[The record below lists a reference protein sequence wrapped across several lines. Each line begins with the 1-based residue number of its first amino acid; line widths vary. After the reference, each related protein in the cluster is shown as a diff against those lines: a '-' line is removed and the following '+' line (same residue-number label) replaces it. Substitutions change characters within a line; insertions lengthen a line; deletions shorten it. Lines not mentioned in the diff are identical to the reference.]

1 MTRYILEALLQVI
14 VVIPFC
20 LIFLK
25 ERSKDDLV
33 KIALFSSIYI
43 VYQIVLVLPRLI
55 PALNIIDSRWNW
67 EGKVLGV
74 LFGIACYFAFRK
86 LFAENNYVTVSQAP
100 GTSRGPLIVSAL
112 IVVLA
117 ASVAYLSGNS
127 EFDRETLA
135 FQLTMPGFD
144 EELMFRA
151 VLLGLLISS
160 LRERIP
166 FLGNPAILVSA
177 VLFGLMHALTLDKDL
192 SVSFE
197 PLYLIQTGIGGYAW
211 AWVAVKSRSILLP
224 ILSHNVANFLA
235 GLATMLS

>member
-1 MTRYILEALLQVI
+1 MTRFALEAILQVI
-14 VVIPFC
+14 VVIPLFV
-20 LIFLK
+20 LFLK
-25 ERSKDDLV
+25 ERDKNSFGKL
-33 KIALFSSIYI
+33 ALFAGIYG

-67 EGKVLGV
+67 EGKVFGV
-74 LFGIACYFAFRK
+74 VFGVACYFAFRK
-86 LFAENNYVTVSQAP
+86 LFAENDFVAVSQAP
-100 GTSRGPLIVSAL
+100 GTYRGPLIVATL

-117 ASVAYLSGNS
+117 TFVAYVTGRS

-151 VLLGLLISS
+151 VLLGLLMGL
-160 LRERIP
+160 LREHIP
-166 FLGNPAILVSA
+166 FVGNPAILVSA

-197 PLYLIQTGIGGYAW
+197 PSYLVQTGIGGYAW
-211 AWVAVKSRSILLP
+211 AWVAV
-224 ILSHNVANFLA
+224 
-235 GLATMLS
+235 